1 MANREQSGRASYRD
15 GNEFFEGSDWLRGM
29 EGRRRKAALVLLWIW
44 ALAWTLHSVPQGP
57 TIVLAIALAVA
68 VYVIRVVTAKPAA
81 TSALGRS
88 TSSESGP
95 AGSNPGQRL
104 ATAAPTI
111 PAATASPVATA
122 SPAAT
127 DWPRVS
133 LLVAAKDEEAVIG
146 NLVKQLCSL
155 DYPRDR
161 YELWIV
167 DDCSGDRTPD
177 VLRSLQAE
185 YPQLRVLRR
194 EANAGGGK
202 SGALNQ
208 VIPLTQG
215 EILAIFDADA
225 QVPPDLLR
233 RVVPGFQR
241 DRVGAVQLR
250 KSIVQADLG
259 HPMAHNFW
267 IQGQTAEMALDCY
280 LQQQRIAIGGVGELR
295 GNGQFVRRSA
305 LLGCGG
311 FNEETITDD
320 LDLTLRIHFAGWDI
334 DCVLVPVVREEGV
347 ESLRSLWHQRNRW
360 AEGGYQRYLDY
371 WRWIVSNR
379 MGGRK
384 TLDLAVLWFIQYIV
398 PQASVADLAIA
409 AIKHQMPILTP
420 LLIATFGLSCSGMW
434 IGQLRVIRQT
444 PDQPIPWL
452 RLISTTLLGT
462 LYMAHWVVTIATMSV
477 RISIRPK
484 RLKWVKTV
492 HQGDGDAFAEL
503 DLAEPSGG
511 ANS

>member
-1 MANREQSGRASYRD
+1 MADREQSDRASYRD

-57 TIVLAIALAVA
+57 AIVLAIALAVA
-68 VYVIRVVTAKPAA
+68 VYVIRVVMAQPGA
-81 TSALGRS
+81 TSALRRS
-88 TSSESGP
+88 P
-95 AGSNPGQRL
+95 
-104 ATAAPTI
+104 TAQADTDAP
-111 PAATASPVATA
+111 PPMAASVEV
-122 SPAAT
+122 
-127 DWPRVS
+127 WPRVS

-155 DYPRDR
+155 DYPHDR

-167 DDCSGDRTPD
+167 DDCSSDRTPD
-177 VLRSLQAE
+177 VLRSLQAD
-185 YPQLRVLRR
+185 YPPLHVLRR
-194 EANAGGGK
+194 DANAGGGK

-250 KSIVQADLG
+250 KAIVQANLD
-259 HPMAHNFW
+259 HPMAQNFW

-334 DCVLVPVVREEGV
+334 DCVRVPAVREEGV
-347 ESLRSLWHQRNRW
+347 ESLRALWHQRNRW

-379 MGGRK
+379 MGSRK

-420 LLIATFGLSCSGMW
+420 LLIATFGLSCAGMW

-452 RLISTTLLGT
+452 RLLSTTLLGT

>member
-104 ATAAPTI
+104 ATAAPTT
-111 PAATASPVATA
+111 PAATASPGATA